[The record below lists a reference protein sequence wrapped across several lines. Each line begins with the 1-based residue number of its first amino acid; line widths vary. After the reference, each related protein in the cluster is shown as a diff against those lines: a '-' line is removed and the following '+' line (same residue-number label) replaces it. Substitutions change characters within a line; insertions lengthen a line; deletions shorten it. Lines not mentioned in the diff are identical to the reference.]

1 MGQLAAANAASASI
15 LMLLLLLGG
24 VLGGTQAKQQ
34 QPRRRQQQQQQAPP
48 PLEKQPPEKQPAPL
62 KSASSIPLPPIPS
75 ARPMPKKT
83 EFPTYSPSTNT
94 LAPSVLP
101 TDSTSTLASTD
112 NQPTP
117 PPPPPS
123 IAPTQKPSYEK
134 AIPLTGPIQCKS
146 LVASQEDEED
156 TITPPT
162 LDGITDEWTN
172 VTVYELPLISN
183 LDPTISYPRGNGAV
197 QMQCVYDAEKVYFVF
212 HVPGMYAAG
221 GEDNVQMNAAI
232 STIFK
237 IGQDASLSNM
247 VSSTNLGWREKR
259 SDDETENIMCV
270 FLMMVGCV
278 CFLSLIC
285 DIG

>member
-1 MGQLAAANAASASI
+1 MAKLAVSPAATAATQL
-15 LMLLLLLGG
+15 LLLLLLGG
-24 VLGGTQAKQQ
+24 GTQA
-34 QPRRRQQQQQQAPP
+34 RQQHQQHHGGRTSVSSSIP
-48 PLEKQPPEKQPAPL
+48 PLSSAHTVNRRKTEENEKAEIPTLSPTTTTTDTDTTLSPSVLATYATTA
-62 KSASSIPLPPIPS
+62 SASSF
-75 ARPMPKKT
+75 AT
-83 EFPTYSPSTNT
+83 TTH
-94 LAPSVLP
+94 
-101 TDSTSTLASTD
+101 
-112 NQPTP
+112 
-117 PPPPPS
+117 
-123 IAPTQKPSYEK
+123 KPSYEK

-156 TITPPT
+156 TITPPI
-162 LDGITDEWTN
+162 LDGIADEWTN

-183 LDPTISYPRGNGAV
+183 LDPTISYPHGNGAV

-237 IGQDASLSNM
+237 IGQEASLSNM